1 MIRAF
6 FKLKLRDRLILA
18 GTVLLIVAGITAM
31 VFNFLSGAFVDFSMF
46 PRSVLMKKGD
56 LQQYHYTTFSRLDK
70 QIQFPGTDY
79 GVSIGGE
86 ELYTTA
92 EGTCFQYTQ
101 MIELVAA
108 LADTAPD
115 TETFVKENFPVLLS
129 GDENAYSR
137 GFKVKEHDEGFL
149 NTFATEYTA
158 GILETN
164 KGKFYLMAYTLN
176 YDGHKFVMAAS
187 VKKTSYIK
195 EAFWELDH
203 MFYTF
208 CKFDAGV
215 SEESTGHITD
225 SVSEDTVPY
234 VAKAPTIELIGQE
247 RDYEDL
253 GDVLENDARADYKLK
268 YPDATEIK
276 NYIQVDDSLAGGTAA
291 FAFEYTYSA
300 QSPSEAYLKSPSGQT
315 YEPEYFNDELDGRL
329 MFVVDKPE
337 SGTWEI
343 VVSDDSELGEYSVHV
358 MDYEDYMAVI
368 GADYEATYETSEDED
383 FVSVS
388 HTVDGAVV
396 SVNEAMR

>member
-6 FKLKLRDRLILA
+6 FKLQLRDRLVLA
-18 GTVLLIVAGITAM
+18 GAVILIVAGMTAM
-31 VFNFLSGAFVDFSMF
+31 VFNFLSGSFVDFSMF
-46 PRSVLMKKGD
+46 PRSVLMKDGA

-70 QIQFPGTDY
+70 QVQFPGTDF
-79 GVSIGGE
+79 GVSIGGDE
-86 ELYTTA
+86 FYTSA
-92 EGTCFQYTQ
+92 DGTCFQYTQ

-108 LADTAPD
+108 LADKAEN
-115 TETFVKENFPVLLS
+115 TEAFIKDSFPVLLS
-129 GDENAYSR
+129 GDDSAYTKS
-137 GFKVKEHDEGFL
+137 FKVKEHDEGYL
-149 NTFATEYTA
+149 NTFPTEYTA
-158 GILETN
+158 GILDTN
-164 KGKFYLMAYTLN
+164 KGKFYLMAYTLD
-176 YDGHKFVMAAS
+176 YAGHRFVICSA

-195 EAFWELDH
+195 DAFWELDH

-208 CKFDAGV
+208 CMYGTG
-215 SEESTGHITD
+215 EEEGTGHLTD
-225 SVSEDTVPY
+225 SVSEGSVPY

-329 MFVVDKPE
+329 LFVVDKPE

-343 VVSDDSELGEYSVHV
+343 AVSDDSELGEYSVHV
-358 MDYEDYMAVI
+358 MEYEDYMAVI
-368 GADYEATYETSEDED
+368 GADYEATYETAEDED